1 MQLANTIKNI
11 FGKRFQNNLKRL
23 YHLMNFEQNGSTMN
37 PEATDAKQTAHPVR
51 SVVLTLLVGVG
62 GNVVVFIFL
71 LTFLHIIA
79 AIKFIPWI
87 IAFNTAV
94 AGYSLIDKT
103 RDHLK
108 YSKTVSA
115 LAGCLNA
122 LITSGIITAVSI
134 YSFGEQLLNIRD
146 ISLFVV
152 VGLICSVLGTILAV
166 KYFKLQRN
174 Q

>member
-1 MQLANTIKNI
+1 
-11 FGKRFQNNLKRL
+11 
-23 YHLMNFEQNGSTMN
+23 MN
-37 PEATDAKQTAHPVR
+37 PDTTGAKQT
-51 SVVLTLLVGVG
+51 VLSARNVALSFLIGVG
-62 GNVVVFIFL
+62 GNVVIFIFL
-71 LTFLHIIA
+71 LTFLHIFA

-87 IAFNTAV
+87 IAFNTAA
-94 AGYSLIDKT
+94 AGYSLVDKS
-103 RDHLK
+103 RDYLK
-108 YSKTVSA
+108 YPKTISA

-134 YSFGEQLLNIRD
+134 YSFGERLLTIRD

-152 VGLICSVLGTILAV
+152 IGLICSVLGTILAV

>member
-1 MQLANTIKNI
+1 MHFDQDGL
-11 FGKRFQNNLKRL
+11 
-23 YHLMNFEQNGSTMN
+23 TMN
-37 PEATDAKQTAHPVR
+37 PGANGAKQTFLPAR
-51 SVVLTLLVGVG
+51 NAALALLIGVG

-71 LTFLHIIA
+71 LTFLPILS

-94 AGYSLIDKT
+94 AGYSLVDKT
-103 RDHLK
+103 RDYLK
-108 YSKTVSA
+108 HPKTISA

-122 LITSGIITAVSI
+122 LITSAIITAVSI
-134 YSFGEQLLNIRD
+134 YAFGERLLTIGD
-146 ISLFVV
+146 IGLFVV
-152 VGLICSVLGTILAV
+152 IGLIGSLLGTILAV

>member
-1 MQLANTIKNI
+1 
-11 FGKRFQNNLKRL
+11 
-23 YHLMNFEQNGSTMN
+23 MN
-37 PEATDAKQTAHPVR
+37 PEATGAKQTANPVR
-51 SVVLTLLVGVG
+51 GIALTLLVGVG

-71 LTFLHIIA
+71 LTFLPILA

-103 RDHLK
+103 RDRLR
-108 YSKTVSA
+108 YPKTISA

-122 LITSGIITAVSI
+122 LITSGIITTISI
-134 YSFGEQLLNIRD
+134 YSFGEQLLAIQD

-166 KYFKLQRN
+166 KYFKLQRK

>member
-1 MQLANTIKNI
+1 MKPDAT
-11 FGKRFQNNLKRL
+11 GAKRTVLPARN
-23 YHLMNFEQNGSTMN
+23 
-37 PEATDAKQTAHPVR
+37 AA
-51 SVVLTLLVGVG
+51 LTLLIGVG
-62 GNVVVFIFL
+62 GNVVIFIFL
-71 LTFLHIIA
+71 LTSLHIFA

-87 IAFNTAV
+87 IAFNTAA

-103 RDHLK
+103 RSLLK
-108 YSKTVSA
+108 YPKTVSA

-134 YSFGEQLLNIRD
+134 YSFGERLLTVRD
-146 ISLFVV
+146 ISLFIVI
-152 VGLICSVLGTILAV
+152 GLICSVLGTILAV